1 MNTKIIIGSIVV
13 IGLGLGAYFFFKK
26 PKQTIASVKSD
37 GGSGESAPES
47 VGSQTSSSSPKLTGE
62 SSGSSSTTSPQN
74 TTQTASTPQTKT
86 SCSETKNL
94 AGDKTWD
101 YRKCDGVWFT
111 RRKGT
116 TGSWISLAGNKTA
129 TSKLDLA
136 FPKL

>member
-1 MNTKIIIGSIVV
+1 MNTKIIFGSLVLV
-13 IGLGLGAYFFFKK
+13 GLAVGGYLYIRNKKKSVSESPISGEGVGEDTTK
-26 PKQTIASVKSD
+26 PKAEGSAEGTQSVS
-37 GGSGESAPES
+37 
-47 VGSQTSSSSPKLTGE
+47 TS
-62 SSGSSSTTSPQN
+62 N
-74 TTQTASTPQTKT
+74 TPQTKT

-116 TGSWISLAGNKTA
+116 TGSWVSLAGNNQA
-129 TSKLDLA
+129 ISKLDAA